1 METLLVI
8 QTASLSAK
16 RKAILDGI
24 VRGASEVG
32 WRVQAIETVPSQ
44 AQLERLVRFW
54 NPCGL
59 VVECSGGSV
68 SYRAPSNVPTVFVDQ
83 DPSCPARPRAGN
95 SPTPC
100 VRNDS
105 AYIAELVARE
115 FLSLGLRHFAFVG
128 WHTPIYWCEEK
139 RESFLK
145 VLALHGAGAAVF
157 TPTRRDA
164 TSQIAFQKRLRKWLK
179 SLPKPCGLF
188 AINDTIAEP
197 VLAAAEAEHISVPQD
212 LAVISVDNDETICER
227 TTPTLTSVR
236 PGFAEIG
243 YRAVQLLAAGGRPPA
258 LTVIRPAGLVRRQSS
273 RLLKRT
279 DAEVDAAL
287 ELIRRE
293 ACGGL
298 KAATV
303 LARFACSRRLAEK
316 RFFSATGTSVLKAI
330 HQVRLARAQELLANP
345 DIPVKVVANRCGWN
359 SDIIFRRIYTA
370 AFGHPPRR

>member
-16 RKAILDGI
+16 RQAILDGI

-32 WRVQAIETVPSQ
+32 WRVQAVETVPSQ

-54 NPCGL
+54 NPCDL

-68 SYRAPSNVPTVFVDQ
+68 SYHAPDNVPTVFIDQ
-83 DPSCPARPRAGN
+83 DPSCPAHPRAGN
-95 SPTPC
+95 AATPC

-145 VLALHGAGAAVF
+145 VLALHGSGATVF

-164 TSQIAFQKRLRKWLK
+164 SSQIAFQKRLRKWLK

-188 AINDTIAEP
+188 AINDAIAEP
-197 VLAAAEAEHISVPQD
+197 VLAAAEAEKLSVPQD

-243 YRAVQLLAAGGRPPA
+243 YRAVRLLAEGGHPPA
-258 LTVIRPAGLVRRQSS
+258 LTVIRPVGLVRRQSS
-273 RLLKRT
+273 RLLNRT
-279 DAEVDAAL
+279 DPEVDAAL

-298 KAATV
+298 KAADV

-316 RFFSATGTSVLKAI
+316 RFLSATGSSVLKAI